1 MVITPTFIEK
11 SRDGKTA
18 IDVYTKLLDER
29 IVFIFGE
36 ITADMACSIIA
47 QLLLLETSEPKK
59 DIQLY
64 INSPGGSVT
73 AGLAIYDV
81 MKRISCDIATMAVG
95 SCASM
100 AAVLL
105 AAGTP
110 GKRYGLE
117 HSEVMIHQPLG
128 GTQGQCSDILIH
140 AERISKTRD
149 TLNELLSK
157 FTGKDKEQI
166 ALDTERDKFFDAAG
180 AKEYGLIDHIV

>member
-1 MVITPTFIEK
+1 MIITPTFIERT
-11 SRDGKTA
+11 RDGKSG
-18 IDVYTKLLDER
+18 IDIYTKLLDER
-29 IVFIFGE
+29 IVFVFGE
-36 ITADMACSIIA
+36 ITADMACSVIA
-47 QLLLLETSEPKK
+47 QLLLLETADPKK

-128 GTQGQCSDILIH
+128 GAQGQCTDVLIH
-140 AERISKTRD
+140 AERIAKTRD
-149 TLNELLSK
+149 TLNGLLAQ
-157 FTGKDKEQI
+157 FTGKSPEEI
-166 ALDTERDKFFDAAG
+166 AADTERDKFLDATE
-180 AKEYGLIDHIV
+180 AKAYGLIDHIL

>member
-1 MVITPTFIEK
+1 MIITPTYIEK
-11 SRDGKTA
+11 TRDGKTG

-36 ITADMACSIIA
+36 ITSDMACSIIA
-47 QLLLLETSEPKK
+47 QLLLLETSDPKK

-81 MKRISCDIATMAVG
+81 MKRVSCDIATMAVG

-105 AAGTP
+105 SAGTP
-110 GKRYGLE
+110 GKRYALE

-128 GTQGQCSDILIH
+128 GTQGQATDILIH
-140 AERISKTRD
+140 AERMRKTRD
-149 TLNELLSK
+149 TLNGLLAQ
-157 FTGKDKEQI
+157 FTGRDKSVI
-166 ALDTERDKFFDAAG
+166 AQDTERDYFLDAHEAQD
-180 AKEYGLIDHIV
+180 YGLIDHII

>member
-11 SRDGKTA
+11 SRDGKTG

-81 MKRISCDIATMAVG
+81 MKRISCDIATMADG

-105 AAGTP
+105 ASGTP

>member
-1 MVITPTFIEK
+1 MIITPTYIEK
-11 SRDGKTA
+11 TRDGKTGL
-18 IDVYTKLLDER
+18 DVYTKLLDER

-36 ITADMACSIIA
+36 ISDDMACSVIA
-47 QLLLLETSEPKK
+47 QLLLLETADPKK

-81 MKRISCDIATMAVG
+81 MKKISCDVATMAVG
-95 SCASM
+95 FCASM

-140 AERISKTRD
+140 AERIAKARSD
-149 TLNELLSK
+149 LNGLLAK
-157 FTGKDKEQI
+157 FTGQDIAQI

-180 AKEYGLIDHIV
+180 AKEYGLIDHIL

>member
-1 MVITPTFIEK
+1 MIITPTYIEK
-11 SRDGKTA
+11 TRDGKTG

-36 ITADMACSIIA
+36 ITSDMACSIIA
-47 QLLLLETSEPKK
+47 QLLLLETSDPKK

-81 MKRISCDIATMAVG
+81 MKKVSCDIATMAVG

-110 GKRYGLE
+110 GKRYALE

-128 GTQGQCSDILIH
+128 GTQGQATDILIH
-140 AERISKTRD
+140 AERMRKTKD
-149 TLNELLSK
+149 TLNGLLAQ
-157 FTGKDKEQI
+157 FTGKDKSVI
-166 ALDTERDKFFDAAG
+166 AQDTERDYFLDAHEAQD
-180 AKEYGLIDHIV
+180 YGLIDHII